1 MRFVVVDE
9 SCSKKAQT
17 KIILGPAFEGIQL
30 GIGPH
35 VIEKAIAQ
43 TCGKTTDVVKAMM
56 TEMGD
61 LGSVAM
67 ACRQTQVSSFLVV
80 FVFDVLS
87 AANVDSAKAS
97 HVARSV

>member
-1 MRFVVVDE
+1 M
-9 SCSKKAQT
+9 
-17 KIILGPAFEGIQL
+17 
-30 GIGPH
+30 
-35 VIEKAIAQ
+35 IEKAIAQ

-67 ACRQTQVSSFLVV
+67 ACRQTQVSSFLFLVV